1 MKIIK
6 FDLPINGTKV
16 KNLDEL
22 RDNLTD
28 EILTLARSSQLERW
42 LKTRQL
48 PEQAQAVATAV
59 RSEGTDKGL
68 FLALCRVLEVEAHP
82 DDVKAIF
89 DAPPAPGRFISGA
102 RYREELKNR
111 PGKKFENEEVV
122 FLKKIVKLKIGEG
135 VVVECSNSLVGRS
148 SVFFGSVSVVDIH
161 VNEGEI
167 IKKDDLLFEIKDL
180 FGVNKIF
187 SSLNGVVQKVFVK
200 VGKEIKPDQY
210 LMSIA
215 EIES

>member
-1 MKIIK
+1 MKLIK

-22 RDNLTD
+22 SDNLTD
-28 EILTLARSSQLERW
+28 EILMLARSSQLERW
-42 LKTRQL
+42 LRTRQL
-48 PEQAQAVATAV
+48 PEKAQAVATAV

-68 FLALCRVLEVEAHP
+68 FLALCGVLEVEAHP

-89 DAPPAPGRFISGA
+89 DAPPAPGRFIPGA
-102 RYREELKNR
+102 RYCEELKNR
-111 PGKKFENEEVV
+111 PGRKFESEEVV

-135 VVVECSNSLVGRS
+135 LVGGLNPLVGGS
-148 SVFFGSVSVVDIH
+148 SLFFGPVSVVNIH

-167 IKKDDLLFEIKDL
+167 IKKDDLVFEIKNL
-180 FGVNKIF
+180 FGVHKIF

-215 EIES
+215 EVEA

>member
-1 MKIIK
+1 MKLIK

-16 KNLDEL
+16 KNLEEL

-28 EILTLARSSQLERW
+28 EILILARSSQLERW
-42 LKTRQL
+42 LRTRQL

-59 RSEGTDKGL
+59 RSEGTDKDL
-68 FLALCRVLEVEAHP
+68 FLALCGVLEVEVHP
-82 DDVKAIF
+82 GDVKAIF
-89 DAPPAPGRFISGA
+89 DAPPAPGRFIPGA

-122 FLKKIVKLKIGEG
+122 FLKKIVKLKIVEG
-135 VVVECSNSLVGRS
+135 KLVEGLNPSVGSS
-148 SVFFGSVSVVDIH
+148 SVFFGPVSVVNIH

-167 IKKDDLLFEIKDL
+167 IKKDDLVFEIKNL

-187 SSLNGVVQKVFVK
+187 SSRNGVVQKVFVK

-215 EIES
+215 EIEA